1 MARDMGIT
9 PGTEDWCGIWLCSLL
24 SRSSRLPSPL
34 FDNRSQ
40 KGRAGTEILAPK
52 VTCRLL
58 GGERFV
64 ERRRREARM
73 ASPQPRDAGATQ
85 KRRTG
90 ALGWADNSEC

>member
-9 PGTEDWCGIWLCSLL
+9 PGSEDWCGIWLCNLL

-34 FDNRSQ
+34 FDNRPQ

-64 ERRRREARM
+64 ERRGREARM
-73 ASPQPRDAGATQ
+73 ASRQPAGHRRYTKTQ
-85 KRRTG
+85 DRG
-90 ALGWADNSEC
+90 GGVGGQF